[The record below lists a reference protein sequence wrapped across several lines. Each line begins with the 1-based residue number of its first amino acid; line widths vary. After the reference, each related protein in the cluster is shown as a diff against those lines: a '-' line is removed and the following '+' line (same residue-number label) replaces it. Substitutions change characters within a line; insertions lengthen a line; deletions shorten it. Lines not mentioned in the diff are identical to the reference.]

1 MLPPLSTFLPA
12 NIEENPMKS
21 GRTLGFALSL
31 LLLLG
36 AVPSLASDTA
46 KEKRWADQIVDGLID
61 GEAVWLPAGNT
72 KFLGI
77 YTESAKKPA
86 KGAVIV
92 MHGVGVHPDWPDVVR
107 PLRVQL
113 TEHGWNTLSLQMPI
127 LRNEAEEPE
136 YAPLFPEIPPRMQ
149 AGIDFLKSKGN
160 QNIYIAAH
168 SLGATMAAYYMAHS
182 TNPVKGMVVIGTS
195 GINFSANTLR
205 YFDSL
210 PKLNKLPILD
220 LYGGDDF
227 KAVLDTVAQRADIA
241 RKSGNTHYTQVKV
254 PGANHFF
261 QGKDKELLQE
271 VSIWLDKNITR

>member
-21 GRTLGFALSL
+21 GRTLGFALSML
-31 LLLLG
+31 LLIG

-61 GEAVWLPAGNT
+61 GEAVWLQAGST

-92 MHGVGVHPDWPDVVR
+92 LHGTGVHPDWADVVN
-107 PLRVQL
+107 PLRVHL
-113 TEHGWNTLSLQMPI
+113 TEYGWNTLSLQMPI

-136 YAPLFPEIPPRMQ
+136 YAPLFPEIAPRMQ

-160 QNIYIAAH
+160 QNIGIAAH
-168 SLGATMAAYYMAHS
+168 SLGATMAAYYMANNA
-182 TNPVKGMVVIGTS
+182 NPVKGMVVIGTS
-195 GINFSANTLR
+195 GVNFNVPNLR
-205 YFDSL
+205 YFETL

-220 LYGGDDF
+220 LYGSEDT
-227 KAVLDTVAQRADIA
+227 KAVLETVSKRADIA
-241 RKSGNTHYTQVKV
+241 KKSGNTHYVQVKV

-261 QGKDKELLQE
+261 QGKDKELVQE
-271 VSIWLDKNITR
+271 VSSWLDKNITR